1 MLASAFAVGWWTI
14 LFWIFIGI
22 AIGGLIAWSL
32 GKSDST
38 TTSSV
43 DHLAALDGKRATVK
57 ADISHPNDQLEAIEG
72 VGPQIAELF
81 HKNGIN
87 RFSQIAAMT
96 PADIGKILAA
106 GGGAFAI
113 AQPHTWPLQA
123 TVLANGHLDEFLKL
137 GQMLTAGRLPL
148 TGLAGVGE
156 ATAAKLHDAGIGSVE
171 GLAGADAAGVAA
183 KLAAAGDTVAESRI
197 AEWIAEA
204 RAVASGDIAKLAA
217 FLGLPAA
224 VLSARQAGNWTE
236 SREVSGPLQNAR
248 ALFADTVT
256 TTATARGPSLLPFW
270 IGLVPAIGLA
280 LLCLLRIWCPT
291 LPVVPVVENTEV
303 VLEQPETPAAAPAA
317 APAVAPEGA
326 GVRTEERAGRPL
338 LVVFFATDKRDVSNE
353 LTAESAKLKDYLD
366 THPDARLSVSGY
378 NDPRGNAAYNAEL
391 SKNRA
396 QNVAAALA
404 KAGFDRSRIDLDK
417 PQSTTPGESS
427 FAADRKVE
435 VSIKEPGDA
444 AGAPT
449 AVTPPAK

>member
-1 MLASAFAVGWWTI
+1 MLASAFAIGWWTI

-32 GKSDST
+32 GKSDTS

-57 ADISHPNDQLEAIEG
+57 ADISHPVDQLEAIEG

-81 HKNGIN
+81 HKNGVT
-87 RFSQIAAMT
+87 RFSQIAAMA
-96 PADIGKILAA
+96 PADITKMLAA
-106 GGGAFAI
+106 GGSAYAI

-137 GQMLTAGRLPL
+137 GQVLTAGRLPL

-156 ATAAKLHDAGIGSVE
+156 ATVARLHDAGIGSVE
-171 GLAGADAAGVAA
+171 GLAGAEPGAVAA
-183 KLAAAGDTVAESRI
+183 KLAATGDSIAELRI

-224 VLSARQAGNWTE
+224 VLSARKAASWTE
-236 SREVSGPLQNAR
+236 TREVSGPLLNAR
-248 ALFADTVT
+248 TLLADTVT
-256 TTATARGPSLLPFW
+256 TTAARGPSLLPFW

-280 LLCLLRIWCPT
+280 LLCLLKIWCPT
-291 LPVVPVVENTEV
+291 LPVVPVVENAEV
-303 VLEQPETPAAAPAA
+303 VVEQVVPPVAAPVA
-317 APAVAPEGA
+317 APEGE

-353 LTAESAKLKDYLD
+353 LTAKSAKLKTYLD

-396 QNVAAALA
+396 QNVLAALA

-417 PQSTTPGESS
+417 PQSTTPGETSY
-427 FAADRKVE
+427 AADRKVE
-435 VSIKEPGDA
+435 VSVKEPGDT
-444 AGAPT
+444 AGAKVT
-449 AVTPPAK
+449 TDVTPPSK